1 MEMYRIE
8 SLGSVVQ
15 SVGFKGLGL
24 GLRMQPLYP
33 KPKC

>member
-1 MEMYRIE
+1 MYRVE

-24 GLRMQPLYP
+24 GLRMQPCTLSLNA
-33 KPKC
+33 KP